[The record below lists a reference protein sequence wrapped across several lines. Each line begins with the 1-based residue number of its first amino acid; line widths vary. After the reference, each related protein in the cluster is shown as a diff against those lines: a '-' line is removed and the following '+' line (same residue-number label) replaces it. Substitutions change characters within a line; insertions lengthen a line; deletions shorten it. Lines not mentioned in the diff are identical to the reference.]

1 MGITMTNLEKAHK
14 INRILMRKLHSVCEE
29 YGVTYFYDSGALIG
43 AVRHHDFIPWDD
55 DIDVAMSRLDYQ
67 KLLGLTSDGW
77 ISKKCKIIDPVRDGE
92 YKGYIPVVA
101 YNNSILFSGQ
111 FREHEQ
117 LKITI
122 SIFVFDGAPKS
133 WIKRKIYYSHM

>member
-55 DIDVAMSRLDYQ
+55 DIDVASVSYTHLD
-67 KLLGLTSDGW
+67 
-77 ISKKCKIIDPVRDGE
+77 V
-92 YKGYIPVVA
+92 YKRQIMYL
-101 YNNSILFSGQ
+101 Y
-111 FREHEQ
+111 
-117 LKITI
+117 
-122 SIFVFDGAPKS
+122 
-133 WIKRKIYYSHM
+133 

>member
-55 DIDVAMSRLDYQ
+55 DIDVAFTREEYN
-67 KLLGLTSDGW
+67 KLKPYL
-77 ISKKCKIIDPVRDGE
+77 KKHGE
-92 YKGYIPVVA
+92 R
-101 YNNSILFSGQ
+101 ILNLLK
-111 FREHEQ
+111 
-117 LKITI
+117 LKIL
-122 SIFVFDGAPKS
+122 
-133 WIKRKIYYSHM
+133 